1 MNIVITGHVDHGK
14 STLIGRILFDTK
26 SIPDSMVEEVKRV
39 SQEKGEDMQFAYLL
53 DALEEERNQNITID
67 TTQTFFK
74 TDKRRYVIIDAPGHR
89 EFLKNMV
96 SGASLADAAVLI
108 VDISRGIEEQTR
120 RHANILKLIGLT
132 DVIVA
137 VNKMDMVGYEEAR
150 FNAIIKDIQ
159 EFFAKL
165 GLTPRKII
173 PISAKTG
180 ENILNKSENMSW
192 FKGQTLLQE
201 LDDLEEPVELSTK
214 DTRII
219 VQGVFP
225 QKGEEIILAR
235 VESGELKPGDDVEIY
250 PGNKKVAVQK
260 IKYGFDEP
268 KSANS
273 GQSIGIVLKQQAS
286 VSRGAVL
293 SKGATPHQ
301 TSSLRTTIF
310 SMTEKPIE
318 VEKELTLKCGTQEVK
333 SRIKKVFSRVDSST
347 LEVKSD
353 HSDKLE
359 GTEVGDVELVTD
371 NPVVFENFNS
381 VPGLGRI
388 VLVENDEIL
397 AAGIINVSSSQAA
410 S

>member
-14 STLIGRILFDTK
+14 SSLIGRILFDTG
-26 SIPDSMVEEVKRV
+26 SIPESMVEEVKRI
-39 SQEKGEDMQFAYLL
+39 SQEKGEDMQFAYFL
-53 DALEEERNQNITID
+53 DALQEEREQNITID

-74 TDKRRYVIIDAPGHR
+74 TKKRNYVIIDAPGHR

-120 RHANILKLIGLT
+120 RHANILKLLGLS

-137 VNKMDMVGYEEAR
+137 VNKLDMVNYEEAK
-150 FNAIIKDIQ
+150 FQAITSEIQ
-159 EFFAKL
+159 QFFSKL

-180 ENILNKSENMSW
+180 ENILNPSKNLGW
-192 FKGQTLLQE
+192 YKGLTLLEE
-201 LDDLEEPVELSTK
+201 LDSLEEPVDMSTK
-214 DTRII
+214 DTRIS

-225 QKGEEIILAR
+225 KDGEDILFAR
-235 VESGELKPGDDVEIY
+235 VESGEVKTGDSFEVH
-250 PGNKKVAVQK
+250 PGNKTVSVKS
-260 IKYGFDEP
+260 IKSGFEEP
-268 KSANS
+268 GSANT
-273 GQSIGIVLKQQAS
+273 GQSIGLVLNDKTA
-286 VSRGAVL
+286 VNRGAVL
-293 SKGATPHQ
+293 SNGKVPHQ

-318 VEKELTLKCGTQEVK
+318 TNRELTLKCGTQEVK
-333 SRIKKVFSRVDSST
+333 TRIKKVYSRVDSST
-347 LEVKSD
+347 LEVKSED
-353 HSDKLE
+353 ANRLE

-397 AAGIINVSSSQAA
+397 AAGIINS
-410 S
+410 